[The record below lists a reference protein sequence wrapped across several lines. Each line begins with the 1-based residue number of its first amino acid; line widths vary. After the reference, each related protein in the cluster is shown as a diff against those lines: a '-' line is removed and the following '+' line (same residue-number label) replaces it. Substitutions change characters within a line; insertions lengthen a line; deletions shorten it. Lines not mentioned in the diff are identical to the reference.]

1 MIALSWRQSRTQV
14 VVAAAALL
22 VLGLL
27 SAVTR
32 PHLVHLYDATVAV
45 CGQHGD
51 CDPARKAL
59 LLNDAGLRTWLGLL
73 VVVVPGVIGI
83 FWGAP
88 LVARELETGTFR
100 LAWTQSVTRTR
111 WLSIKL
117 AVVGLAVA
125 AVAGLASLAVSWWAA
140 PLDRAGRDQ
149 FATFDARGIVPLG
162 HAAFAF
168 ALGVAAGVV
177 IRRTL
182 PAMATTMVAFIA
194 ARLAFAHLIRPH
206 LLRPAVR
213 DLALDPTST
222 GYGTRGSMFSSGGQA
237 TLLPNPPDLPNAWV
251 ISNRIVD
258 QAGHGLTSQ
267 VVKADCPGLGLG
279 PGPGGGGGGGVARGP
294 APDGVQQVLQDC
306 VAKVGATYHQAVSYQ
321 PAGRYWAL
329 QWCETAIFVVAALAV
344 CGLSIWWVRR
354 RLG

>member
-14 VVAAAALL
+14 LVAAAALA
-22 VLGLL
+22 VLALL
-27 SAVTR
+27 TAVTG
-32 PHLVHLYDATVAV
+32 PHLAQLYDATVAV
-45 CGQHGD
+45 CGQHHD

-73 VVVVPGVIGI
+73 VVVVPGVVGI

-88 LVARELETGTFR
+88 MVARELEAGTFR

-117 AVVGLAVA
+117 GVVGLAVV
-125 AVAGLASLAVSWWAA
+125 AVAGVASLAVSWWAA

-168 ALGVAAGVV
+168 ALGVTAGVLM
-177 IRRTL
+177 RRTL

-194 ARLAFAHLIRPH
+194 ARLAFAHLVRPH
-206 LLRPAVR
+206 LLSPTVR
-213 DLALDPTST
+213 AIALDPHST
-222 GYGTRGSMFSSGGQA
+222 GYGTMGSLFSSGGPA
-237 TLLPNPPDLPNAWV
+237 TLMPNPPDLPNAWL
-251 ISNRIVD
+251 ISSRIVD
-258 QAGHGLTSQ
+258 QGGHALTST
-267 VVKADCPGLGLG
+267 VLKADCPSIGSAPP
-279 PGPGGGGGGGVARGP
+279 PGTAGGHGP
-294 APDGVQQVLQDC
+294 APAGVQQALQDC
-306 VAKVGATYHQAVSYQ
+306 VAQVGATYHQAVTYQ
-321 PAGRYWAL
+321 PAGHYWPL
-329 QWCETAIFVVAALAV
+329 QWCETAIFVAAAVAL
-344 CGLSIWWVRR
+344 CGLSLWWVRR